1 VEFGLVLSQ
10 FTDRWSHLESDA
22 LKAEECGLDSVWLA
36 DHLLSTGDPALPV
49 FEAWTALGYVAAVTE
64 RVRLGHLVN
73 CVSFRNPGLLAK
85 MAVTLDHASGGRLE
99 IGLGA
104 GWFGREYE
112 AFGYEFPSPGERR
125 AYFEEYLD
133 ALLLLLGSRSPVDYS
148 GRYVVLDRAVCNP
161 GALQDPHPPIVI
173 GTGGRLMRQV
183 TGRKADVWNCPA
195 GLLGD
200 VRGAREV
207 VMEAAAGREVRTT
220 IQVPVA
226 VGRTRAEAEAALE
239 LARNQLAWM
248 GDAAE
253 VGIAGTL
260 DEAEAKVSWYQDQGA
275 DGLTAVLPGSRQ
287 RPDFIEAY
295 GELAARF

>member
-1 VEFGLVLSQ
+1 MEFGLVLSQ
-10 FTDRWSHLESDA
+10 FTDRWDHLASDA
-22 LKAEECGLDSVWLA
+22 RKAEECGLDSVWLA

-85 MAVTLDHASGGRLE
+85 MAVTLDHSSSGRLE

-133 ALLLLLGSRSPVDYS
+133 AVLLLLHNRGPVDYS
-148 GRYVVLDRAVCNP
+148 GRFVTLDQAVCAP
-161 GALQDPHPPIVI
+161 GPLQEPHPPIVI
-173 GTGGRLMRQV
+173 GTGGRLMRGV

-200 VRGAREV
+200 VAGARRV
-207 VMEAAAGREVRTT
+207 VMEAADGRPVRTT
-220 IQVPVA
+220 LQVPVA
-226 VGRTRAEAEAALE
+226 VGRTREEADAALE
-239 LARNQLAWM
+239 LAHTQLAWM
-248 GDAAE
+248 GETSE
-253 VGIAGTL
+253 VGIVGTV
-260 DEAEAKVSWYQDQGA
+260 DEAIGKVEHYRSQGA
-275 DGLTAVLPGSRQ
+275 DGFTAILPGSRR